1 MAKITKLEDIPEIV
15 TGSADAMEP
24 MDVIMD
30 AVQEEPEDE
39 EPAAE
44 ETPPTRSAV
53 VKRVFVANDYERSEH
68 PVRELYA
75 DIQTEYGTD
84 FDPWKVNVLVKM
96 GRKPSG
102 ESDKFVIRV
111 NGRKFELAYREQR
124 KVPLPIAIAWLEHQV
139 RTEIAEDMADTM
151 TEHYQDLATK
161 QIL

>member
-1 MAKITKLEDIPEIV
+1 MAKRTKLEDIPEIV

-24 MDVIMD
+24 MDEIMD
-30 AVQEEPEDE
+30 AVQEEPE
-39 EPAAE
+39 AE
-44 ETPPTRSAV
+44 EAPRTGSAT
-53 VKRVFVANDYERSEH
+53 VKRVFVANDYERAEH

-96 GRKPSG
+96 GRRPSG
-102 ESDKFVIRV
+102 ESDKFAIRV
-111 NGRKFELAYREQR
+111 NGRKYELAYREQR

-151 TEHYQDLATK
+151 TEHYQELATK

>member
-1 MAKITKLEDIPEIV
+1 MAKRTKLEDIPEIV
-15 TGSADAMEP
+15 TGSAGAMEP
-24 MDVIMD
+24 MDEIMD
-30 AVQEEPEDE
+30 AVQEEPEADE
-39 EPAAE
+39 APR
-44 ETPPTRSAV
+44 TRSAT
-53 VKRVFVANDYERSEH
+53 VKRVFVANDYERAEH

-96 GRKPSG
+96 GRRPSG
-102 ESDKFVIRV
+102 ESDKFAIRV
-111 NGRKFELAYREQR
+111 NGRKYELAYREQR

-151 TEHYQDLATK
+151 TEHYQELATK

>member
-1 MAKITKLEDIPEIV
+1 MAKRTKLEDIPEIV

-24 MDVIMD
+24 MDEIMD
-30 AVQEEPEDE
+30 AVQEEPE
-39 EPAAE
+39 AE
-44 ETPPTRSAV
+44 ETPRTRSAV

-68 PVRELYA
+68 PVRDLYA

-111 NGRKFELAYREQR
+111 NGRKYELAYREQR
-124 KVPLPIAIAWLEHQV
+124 KVPLPIAIAWLEHHV

>member
-1 MAKITKLEDIPEIV
+1 MAKRTKLEDIPEIV

-24 MDVIMD
+24 MDEIMD
-30 AVQEEPEDE
+30 AVQEEPEADE
-39 EPAAE
+39 APR
-44 ETPPTRSAV
+44 TRSAV
-53 VKRVFVANDYERSEH
+53 VKRVFVANDYERTEH

-75 DIQTEYGTD
+75 DIQTEYGTE

>member
-1 MAKITKLEDIPEIV
+1 MAKRTKLEDIPEIV

-24 MDVIMD
+24 MDEIMD
-30 AVQEEPEDE
+30 AVQEEPE
-39 EPAAE
+39 AE
-44 ETPPTRSAV
+44 ETPRTRSAV

-68 PVRELYA
+68 PVRDLYA

-111 NGRKFELAYREQR
+111 NGRKYELAYREQR

-139 RTEIAEDMADTM
+139 RSEIAEDMADTM
-151 TEHYQDLATK
+151 TEHYQELATK

>member
-1 MAKITKLEDIPEIV
+1 MAKRTKLEDIPEIV

-24 MDVIMD
+24 MDEIMD
-30 AVQEEPEDE
+30 AVQEEPE
-39 EPAAE
+39 AE
-44 ETPPTRSAV
+44 ETPRTRSAF
-53 VKRVFVANDYERSEH
+53 VKRVFVANDYERAEH

-96 GRKPSG
+96 GRRPSG
-102 ESDKFVIRV
+102 ESDKFAIRV
-111 NGRKFELAYREQR
+111 NGRKYELAYREQR

-151 TEHYQDLATK
+151 TEHYQELATK

>member
-1 MAKITKLEDIPEIV
+1 MAKRTKLEDIPEIV

-24 MDVIMD
+24 MDEIMD
-30 AVQEEPEDE
+30 EIQEEPE
-39 EPAAE
+39 AE
-44 ETPPTRSAV
+44 ETPRTRSAV

-111 NGRKFELAYREQR
+111 NGRKYELAYREQR